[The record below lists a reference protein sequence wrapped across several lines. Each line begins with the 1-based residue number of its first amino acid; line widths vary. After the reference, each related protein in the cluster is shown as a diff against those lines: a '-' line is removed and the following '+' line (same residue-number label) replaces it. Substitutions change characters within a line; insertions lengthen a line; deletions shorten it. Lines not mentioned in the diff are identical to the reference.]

1 MKRSCKL
8 VGVLERQQSR
18 RSPEHLV
25 ISLVIKHS
33 RGNVINLLA
42 AINEN
47 TGLNMY
53 MNLTA
58 AVEWKKLLNQLKSAK
73 REEGKKEKKF
83 SGNRKLYWGL
93 LYGSYVFQIFE
104 ITI

>member
-1 MKRSCKL
+1 M
-8 VGVLERQQSR
+8 GVLERQQSR

-47 TGLNMY
+47 TGLKMY
-53 MNLTA
+53 INLTA

-73 REEGKKEKKF
+73 REKGKKRKKASLETESCTGVF
-83 SGNRKLYWGL
+83 CTAVN
-93 LYGSYVFQIFE
+93 VFQIFE
-104 ITI
+104 VSI

>member
-1 MKRSCKL
+1 M
-8 VGVLERQQSR
+8 GVLERQQSR

-25 ISLVIKHS
+25 ISLMIKHS

-73 REEGKKEKKF
+73 REEGKK
-83 SGNRKLYWGL
+83 L
-93 LYGSYVFQIFE
+93 LWKQKVVPGSCTAVNVFQIFE
-104 ITI
+104 VSI

>member
-1 MKRSCKL
+1 M
-8 VGVLERQQSR
+8 GVLERQQSR

-47 TGLNMY
+47 TGLKIY
-53 MNLTA
+53 INLTV

-73 REEGKKEKKF
+73 REEGKKEKNF
-83 SGNRKLYWGL
+83 SGNRKLYRGL

-104 ITI
+104 VTI